1 MIDRVKLTTRN
12 KTALRDRALVA
23 ILQGEVI
30 VVAAEH
36 GYLYLCDAFNQ
47 GAVTRLHQLRGDRP
61 GIAAQVLI
69 GKLTA
74 VTGLALD
81 FDSDWQKVAA
91 AFWPGLLTI
100 QLAPQAALSWDLGD
114 ARALDE
120 FAVRVPKR
128 DFLLSLLG
136 RSGPLAAASA
146 AMAGAPAIRDLSEV
160 LADSTEVALKVDE
173 GILPEGPAST
183 VLRRA
188 RLGLGIEALRIGA
201 ISLEELQ
208 AVVPTILTAKP

>member
-36 GYLYLCDAFNQ
+36 GYLFLCDAFNQ
-47 GAVTRLHQLRGDRP
+47 GAVTRLHQLRGDQP

-128 DFLLSLLG
+128 AFLLSLLG
-136 RSGPLAAASA
+136 GSGPLAAASA

-160 LADSTEVALKVDE
+160 LADGTEVALKVDE
-173 GILPEGPAST
+173 GILPEGPPST
-183 VLRRA
+183 VLRRS